1 MGSALSSSS
10 SNAQPCTHQ
19 QSCTPACSGMAALG
33 GTAPQRRA
41 EGGTLCH
48 AMWAPVLGFLG
59 TGEQLGGGAGGTARL
74 LPRLV
79 KGLAAIPQLGAAPK
93 AQPLKAWHK
102 AHLIFLSPVSVLFE
116 AVHLLLRFF
125 FFPQP
130 SPVPP
135 WLRGDSNNN
144 TPSAAMTR
152 AQKALAA
159 LRWPWARH
167 PSSSDTAWGKVQPPE
182 DVWQHRGARPRSPD
196 PLFWEELYWPSLPP
210 SQACCPSRNV

>member
-1 MGSALSSSS
+1 M
-10 SNAQPCTHQ
+10 
-19 QSCTPACSGMAALG
+19 
-33 GTAPQRRA
+33 R
-41 EGGTLCH
+41 
-48 AMWAPVLGFLG
+48 APVLGFLG
-59 TGEQLGGGAGGTARL
+59 TGEQLGGAGGTARL

-116 AVHLLLRFF
+116 AVHLLLGFF

-159 LRWPWARH
+159 LRRPWARH
-167 PSSSDTAWGKVQPPE
+167 PSSSDTAWEKVQPPE
-182 DVWQHRGARPRSPD
+182 DVWQRTGALGMLPRSPVLGRAVPALSI
-196 PLFWEELYWPSLPP
+196 PLPGLLPQQERLRGSGQDVPVNAMVFKLWDLPIFIPQPPAAQRWESTTSNKA
-210 SQACCPSRNV
+210 SQAACFVF